1 MLKLAVVK
9 ISEDSSPSLSL
20 SLPLS
25 AIDYINKT
33 RGNALFERAA
43 GMRLLA
49 RVLKSEGVDDFRIG
63 VSKEGKP
70 YLVGSKLYFSIS
82 HSGGL
87 CALVLSDKPC
97 GIDLQDTEAVKRIAD
112 RDRFAKRYFAPD
124 ELKIYKNDPTPDTLS
139 EIWTRKESLAKLLGL
154 QLNNA
159 LTGLS
164 SYSRSDVTFDTR
176 RAEIDGKTFYLTV
189 AVQIKKKNQRKK
201 K

>member
-49 RVLKSEGVDDFRIG
+49 EALKAEGVGDFKIG
-63 VSKEGKP
+63 ISKEGKP
-70 YLVGSKLYFSIS
+70 FLVGNKLYFSIS

-87 CALVLSDKPC
+87 CALALSDKPC
-97 GIDLQDTEAVKRIAD
+97 GVDLQETEAVERIAD
-112 RDRFAKRYFAPD
+112 KNRFAKRYFAPD
-124 ELKIYKNDPTPDTLS
+124 ELKIYKDDPTAETLS
-139 EIWTRKESLAKLLGL
+139 QIWTRKESLAKLLGL

-164 SYSRSDVTFDTR
+164 SYSRGDVAFDTR

-189 AVQIKKKNQRKK
+189 AVQNKKKNQRKK

>member
-9 ISEDSSPSLSL
+9 ISEDANPSLSL

-33 RGNALFERAA
+33 RGNASFERAA

-49 RVLKSEGVDDFRIG
+49 TSLKAEGVDDFKIG
-63 VSKEGKP
+63 VSREGKP
-70 YLVGSKLYFSIS
+70 YLVGNKLYFSIS

-87 CALVLSDKPC
+87 CALALSDKPC
-97 GIDLQDTEAVKRIAD
+97 GIDLQDTVAVEKIAD

-124 ELKIYKNDPTPDTLS
+124 ELAVYKDDPTADTLS
-139 EIWTRKESLAKLLGL
+139 LIWTRKEALAKLLGL
-154 QLNNA
+154 QLNSA
-159 LTGLS
+159 LSGLS
-164 SYSRSDVTFDTR
+164 SYSRRDVSFDTR

-189 AVQIKKKNQRKK
+189 ATQNKKKSKK
-201 K
+201 HK